1 MVGLTVNTIVKFFL
15 IGSAFLAS
23 MTCNVV
29 AQSDTAN
36 NPVPTP
42 GQCDQGGKHWS
53 HDPLAK
59 LNLTEDQ
66 KSQVQPIMQKARDEM
81 KAIHE
86 DSTLTQEQKGQQIQT
101 IKQSTDEQLKSILT
115 PDQFQKYQQMK
126 SEWKNKN
133 KEGEHGRHN
142 LFEKL
147 NLSTAQQDQVQTVMQ
162 KSKADTKVVKENAAL
177 TADQKKEQIKTI
189 RQGADE
195 QLKSILTPEQ
205 YQKLQEMRAHHK
217 GGHHHPESSS
227 TPAAI
232 PPTT

>member
-1 MVGLTVNTIVKFFL
+1 MNTIVKVFL

-101 IKQSTDEQLKSILT
+101 IKQSS
-115 PDQFQKYQQMK
+115 
-126 SEWKNKN
+126 
-133 KEGEHGRHN
+133 
-142 LFEKL
+142 
-147 NLSTAQQDQVQTVMQ
+147 
-162 KSKADTKVVKENAAL
+162 
-177 TADQKKEQIKTI
+177 
-189 RQGADE
+189 DE